1 MTPKPQVSPKRALI
15 SGAFW
20 TVGTRWM
27 VKGLGFVSTLI
38 VARLLLP
45 ADYGIVAMATLAAGL
60 IQAMLDFGAS
70 TALLRKGAVTQAEI
84 DSAWTLRLLEGCAI
98 GLLLLG
104 VAQPSAL
111 YFKEPRVEAVM
122 WVLAACMVISSASN
136 IGFTL
141 AQKEFNFSLQ
151 FRHNLICKSMGVFST
166 IAAAYLLRDYRA
178 LVIGVVTGYVSGCV
192 MSYVMHPYRP
202 RWNTT
207 QIGEIWAVTK
217 WLMLAGVGGFF
228 LRKSDELIAARIGT
242 TGEYGLYNVGA
253 DLGQLPTGELG
264 PAMLRAFLPVLS
276 SIQDDVARTNQ
287 AVLKTLSAVNT
298 ITLPVG
304 LGFAAVATPATVLL
318 LGAQWV
324 EAAPFV
330 ALFALAGVV
339 QFAASPLSTLLVLRG
354 HTRLQNHIVWAEF
367 AVFVLCSLVLVPQ
380 LHLPGLVWARI
391 AASGV
396 NAMVTALCASLYC
409 KLALSAMVKVLLRPT
424 LGAVSMYLL
433 VSLVMPWVPGSAWS
447 LAICVT
453 LGALAYTSWTLL
465 TWFAAGRPEGL
476 ESTIYDFLASGKR
489 A

>member
-1 MTPKPQVSPKRALI
+1 
-15 SGAFW
+15 
-20 TVGTRWM
+20 M
-27 VKGLGFVSTLI
+27 VKGLGFISTLI

-45 ADYGIVAMATLAAGL
+45 ADYGIVAMATLTAGL

-70 TALLRKGAVTQAEI
+70 TALLRKGAVSQAEI
-84 DSAWTLRLLEGCAI
+84 DSAWSLRLLEGCAV

-104 VAQPSAL
+104 VAHPSAL

-151 FRHNLICKSMGVFST
+151 FRHNLICKSMGVVAT
-166 IAAAYLLRDYRA
+166 VAAAFLLRDYRA
-178 LVIGVVTGYVSGCV
+178 LVIGVVTGYASGCI

-217 WLMLAGVGGFF
+217 WLMLAGLGGFF

-276 SIQDDVARTNQ
+276 SIQDDVTRTNQ

-304 LGFAAVATPATVLL
+304 LGFAAVATPATALL

-324 EAAPFV
+324 EAAQYV

-339 QFAASPLSTLLVLRG
+339 QFAASPLSTLLTLRG

-396 NAMVTALCASLYC
+396 NALVAALCASLYC
-409 KLALSAMVKVLLRPT
+409 QLAFSAMVKVLLRPT
-424 LGAVSMYLL
+424 LGAVGMYLL
-433 VSLVMPWVPGSAWS
+433 VSLVMPWVPGNAWS
-447 LAICVT
+447 LAISIT